1 VLFLYHISLTYFF
14 IMIGRNEE
22 IQILNKLLQSKEA
35 ELVSV
40 LGRRRVGKTFLIRET
55 FKENIVFEFVG
66 IQNGTRK
73 EQLQAFTFSLQQYF
87 GKRAVP
93 KIITSWLHAFETLIE
108 LLTAAKTKQ
117 KQVVFIDE
125 LPWAAGIKPDFL
137 KAFSFFWN
145 SWASK
150 NNIVV
155 AICGSAASW
164 MIKQVI
170 NNKGGL
176 HNRVTKQ
183 IYLQPFTCN
192 ETKAYLQQRK
202 LTFSDEQITELYMTL
217 GGIPY
222 YLKQIEKGNSVA
234 QVVNKLCFETKA
246 PLKNEFNNLY
256 AALFAN
262 PINYIAVIKACYTK
276 WKGVSQNEIVQ
287 LSGIASGGSLTK
299 ILAELEISGFITSTL
314 PFSNVKKE
322 KLYRLTDEFSLFYL
336 KFMDGKKTSNWNLIS
351 KTQAFK
357 LWLGYAFENFCFKH
371 IDKIK
376 NALGIGGIITEQYSY
391 NIKSTAKSGGSQ
403 VDLIIDRND
412 QCVNLCE
419 IKYYDKPFVISKQYE
434 ALLHK
439 RLQNFKW
446 ETGTKKTVFL
456 TFITKLG
463 VKNNTHLIDNEILLD
478 NFYS

>member
-1 VLFLYHISLTYFF
+1 
-14 IMIGRNEE
+14 MIGRNEE
-22 IQILNKLLQSKEA
+22 IKILNNLLLSKEA

-40 LGRRRVGKTFLIRET
+40 LGRRRVGKTYLIRET

-66 IQNGTRK
+66 IQNGTRQ
-73 EQLQAFTFSLQQYF
+73 EQLQAFTFSLQQSF

-93 KIITSWLHAFETLIE
+93 QIITSWLHAFEVLIDI
-108 LLTAAKTKQ
+108 LATYKTKQ

-125 LPWAAGIKPDFL
+125 LPWIAGIKPDFL
-137 KAFSFFWN
+137 KAFGFFWN

-192 ETKAYLQQRK
+192 ETKAYLEQRK
-202 LTFSDEQITELYMTL
+202 LKFSDEQITELYMTL

-234 QVVNKLCFETKA
+234 QVINKLCFETKA

-256 AALFAN
+256 AALFTN

-276 WKGVSQNEIVQ
+276 WKGVSQNEIVK
-287 LSGIASGGSLTK
+287 LSCIASGGTLTK
-299 ILAELEISGFITSTL
+299 ILMELEISGFITSTL

-336 KFMDGKKTSNWNLIS
+336 KFMDGKKATNWNLIS
-351 KTQAFK
+351 NTQPFIF
-357 LWLGYAFENFCFKH
+357 WLGYTFENFCFKH
-371 IDKIK
+371 VDKIK
-376 NALGIGGIITEQYSY
+376 KALGIAGIITEQYSY
-391 NIKSTAKSGGSQ
+391 NIKSTTKNSGGQ
-403 VDLIIDRND
+403 IDLIIDRND
-412 QCVNLCE
+412 QCINLCE
-419 IKYYDKPFVISKQYE
+419 IKYYDKPFVISKVYE
-434 ALLHK
+434 ALLK
-439 RLQNFKW
+439 QRLQNFKW
-446 ETGTKKTVFL
+446 ETGTKKTVFC
-456 TFITKLG
+456 TFITKTG
-463 VKNNTHLIDNEILLD
+463 IKNNTTLIDNEILLED
-478 NFYS
+478 FYK